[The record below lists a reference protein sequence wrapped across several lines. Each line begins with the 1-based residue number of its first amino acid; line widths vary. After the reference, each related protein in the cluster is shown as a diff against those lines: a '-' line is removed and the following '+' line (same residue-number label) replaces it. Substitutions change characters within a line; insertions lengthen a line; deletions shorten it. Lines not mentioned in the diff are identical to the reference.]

1 MAKKK
6 ETMRQISEDDSRSE
20 YYRRGLWRCH
30 ASPTGAHQWRI
41 DGRGMGQCECCGERR
56 LFAALSVTD
65 YSDAA
70 HIEWGHST
78 PLAEFMRDLASTA

>member
-6 ETMRQISEDDSRSE
+6 ETMRQISEDGSRSE

-30 ASPTGAHQWRI
+30 ASPTGAHQWLI
-41 DGRGMGQCECCGERR
+41 DGSVMGQCKYCGERR
-56 LFAALSVTD
+56 QFAVPSVPD

-70 HIEWGHST
+70 HIEWSQSP
-78 PLAEFMRDLASTA
+78 PLVESK